1 MVNIYEQKLTNLQ
14 QKILRVL
21 MIKSGISLNALNI
34 ARAINVSQPAIS
46 KSILYLVKENYI
58 LVEKDKES
66 GRFAIQLNREN
77 PFVMQLKRIEN
88 LKLIYESRL
97 ANFLEKEFAGGT
109 IIIFGSYSRGDDTI
123 NSDIDFA
130 IIGRKEKLIKL
141 DKFEKILERKINIS
155 FYNSFGDIH
164 KNLKENIF
172 NGFVLFGG
180 VEL

>member
-14 QKILRVL
+14 QKILMVL

-77 PFVMQLKRIEN
+77 PFVM
-88 LKLIYESRL
+88 
-97 ANFLEKEFAGGT
+97 
-109 IIIFGSYSRGDDTI
+109 
-123 NSDIDFA
+123 
-130 IIGRKEKLIKL
+130 
-141 DKFEKILERKINIS
+141 
-155 FYNSFGDIH
+155 
-164 KNLKENIF
+164 
-172 NGFVLFGG
+172 
-180 VEL
+180 